1 MFGFAKKLLGKNT
14 AEARQ
19 NLKKL
24 ENKDLMEATIGA
36 ALLVSAA
43 DGKIEDEEI
52 VKLQEIV
59 EALPSMSHF
68 GSEIGST
75 IDRFTRQLKAGFILG
90 KVQIMREIADCK
102 HSDQE
107 AEDVLVTAITI
118 ASADGEIEP
127 QEAEIIKEVARK
139 LGLNP
144 ANYGL

>member
-1 MFGFAKKLLGKNT
+1 MFGLLKKTFGKNT
-14 AEARQ
+14 QEARQ
-19 NLKKL
+19 QLKKL

-59 EALPSMSHF
+59 ESLPSLQHF
-68 GSEIGST
+68 GSEIGAT
-75 IDRFTRQLKAGFILG
+75 IDRYSRMLKAGFMLG

-102 HSDQE
+102 HNDTE

-118 ASADGEIEP
+118 ASADGEVEP
-127 QEAEIIKEVARK
+127 QEADVIREVARK

-144 ANYGL
+144 TNYGL

>member
-1 MFGFAKKLLGKNT
+1 MFGLAKKFFGKNT

-36 ALLVSAA
+36 ALLVAAA
-43 DGKIEDEEI
+43 DGKIEDEEV

-59 EALPSMSHF
+59 EALPSMAHF
-68 GSEIGST
+68 GSEIGAT
-75 IDRFTRQLKAGFILG
+75 VDRFTRQLKAGFVLG

-118 ASADGEIEP
+118 ASADGEVEP

>member
-14 AEARQ
+14 AEARN

-36 ALLVSAA
+36 ALLVAAA
-43 DGKIEDEEI
+43 DGKIEDEEV

-68 GSEIGST
+68 GSEIGAT
-75 IDRFTRQLKAGFILG
+75 VDRFTRQLKAGFVLG

-118 ASADGEIEP
+118 ASADGEVEP
-127 QEAEIIKEVARK
+127 QEAEIIKEIARK

>member
-107 AEDVLVTAITI
+107 AEDVLVTAIPI
-118 ASADGEIEP
+118 ASADGKIEP

>member
-14 AEARQ
+14 AEARN

-36 ALLVSAA
+36 ALLVTAA

-52 VKLQEIV
+52 VKLHEIV
-59 EALPSMSHF
+59 EAMPSMSHF

-75 IDRFTRQLKAGFILG
+75 IDRFTRQLKAGFVLG

-118 ASADGEIEP
+118 ASADGELEP

>member
-14 AEARQ
+14 AEARN

-36 ALLVSAA
+36 ALLVAAA

-75 IDRFTRQLKAGFILG
+75 IDRFTRQLKAGFVLG

-102 HSDQE
+102 HNDQE

-118 ASADGEIEP
+118 ASSDGELEP
-127 QEAEIIKEVARK
+127 QEAEIIKEIARK